1 MLNYK
6 GVIINRCIG
15 VYEPAEDT
23 FLMMNA
29 IKCGENVLEIGT
41 GTGIISIYCA
51 ANGSNCTATDINE
64 RSLECARSNA
74 ELNGVKIE
82 FVHSNLFQNIVGKY
96 DTIIFNP
103 PYLPTEDN
111 IEESEQWDGGP
122 DGFMVIRPFLN
133 TARKFLKKN
142 GEVYLILSDLTDIDS
157 LIAEFKNYNFNKLGE
172 DTFESERIMVFSAR
186 PA

>member
-1 MLNYK
+1 MLNYR
-6 GVIINRCIG
+6 GVTIKPCAG
-15 VYEPAEDT
+15 VYQPAEDS
-23 FLMMNA
+23 FLMVDA
-29 IKCGENVLEIGT
+29 IKCGKNVLEIGT

-51 ANGSNCTATDINE
+51 SNGSKCTATDISE
-64 RSLECARSNA
+64 KALECARFNA

-82 FVHSNLFQNIVGKY
+82 FIHSNLFLNIRGKY

-103 PYLPTEDN
+103 PYLPTDDN

-122 DGFMVIRPFLN
+122 DGFRVTRQFLKC
-133 TARKFLKKN
+133 AWKFLEKN
-142 GEVYLILSDLTDIDS
+142 GEVYLILSDLTDINS

-172 DTFESERIMVFSAR
+172 NTFESERIIVFSAR